1 MKRGEPIFFTENE
14 VQALKPFFENGRDY
28 TVAEMRQVLAQNGF
42 STETHPHIFAQLDL
56 HPSLSPLHFMTV
68 IDDEDEAF
76 ISTELKSGLFGV
88 TKETMQKARRLVIAY
103 SQGAKMGIGGHI
115 LAKKV
120 NKLVSYLRGIEGLE
134 ELHLEGLDALA
145 KRLARIA
152 GEEKH
157 PLQTSARPTL
167 AEAERARD
175 EKQVTEELKR
185 CLREMR
191 EQIYR
196 LHAENKLDELE
207 FENLLRETQSVIS
220 YVYTSIISPFPFH
233 NCYSIEDVKAF
244 IDVVRMINPEAVVS
258 IKVSP
263 SIDIEFIAA
272 GLGRIGKDNTDEI
285 VKAKFGPMPEGY
297 GEMAAEVAAYAKKF
311 GMKIEIWLDGP
322 RGGTGASPNIIK
334 GQMGMHIEY
343 AVPLIHHRLVRDGLR
358 NHVSFFVSGGIRTY
372 EDVIKA
378 VALGADGVIWGTAP
392 LVAIGCDRNRNCQDG
407 CSRGIATSN
416 LVMQKL
422 RDVELNALQMVNTF
436 VILQMQVMR
445 ALAALGCKD
454 IRELRGRHDKLH
466 WIGLKERV
474 DHRERLQHE
483 ITKEVERE
491 ETLARRP
498 AEVHASAQS
507 NCGVAAVNGT
517 APIPS
522 YILDETLACMKNRGM
537 DGVGVAKA
545 LCFPNHPEDYAYRVL
560 VKGVLQKE
568 MEENLTLQW
577 RAEGRKFS
585 SAELRTAA
593 RELVLH
599 RREKLMNGIRRV
611 YLEPGF
617 DFYGTHDPALARERY
632 KCNASGSERD
642 YREFGNDNTDPGDLY
657 TFFVR
662 VKPEAL
668 RHFIESS
675 LLRDEAKACK
685 DATARHDQ
693 VRMRFLGSMFAEVTR
708 QNYRQSPKFLQK
720 AEDLFVFQH
729 ALDLTRVLYVSE
741 ATPAALEKFAQQDG
755 FAGNGQLWSE
765 VEAMS
770 ENMLENI
777 EPYLRLMRHFA
788 QAYPFAHYEH
798 RYQNRRT
805 RLAAVMSCGKN
816 FATWKTAGREVP
828 WQTPAAPNNI
838 IHVRLATGSVVEQM
852 NSHPFSSLHTALT
865 HNGETTNYE
874 ALKQRVE
881 FFGLSPLATT
891 DTAVAALKF
900 HLTADEWE
908 YPDWAL
914 FESFS
919 PTTGD
924 DLHLVDPALRPQLE
938 EVQRVEI
945 ASSPDGPYQYLCLRH
960 NPYTKVTERVDLKD
974 PADLRPNVSA
984 FWIDK
989 SNGKARAF
997 SIISSEEQAVQRMLQ
1012 LLDREGLV
1020 DGAMPDLTFVS
1031 SGMISRYQFDEQQR
1045 IQSFEFSD
1053 RYGRPIVPEDFGA
1066 HYSYAREK
1074 LFEPPAPIKSKF
1086 NLQELVHNA
1095 PVKFA
1100 RHVAAWDFNAYRW
1113 VLAQIVEAG
1122 REAGRFPATLRA
1134 LTWLNDYMRTLDT
1147 GAKAKSSMLD
1157 ITRHELNRL
1166 LDYTAEGRMSG
1177 YIHVDRH
1184 KAGAHN
1190 LKPVHTRDCLVLE
1203 ASGFLPE
1210 GTDPEF
1216 CLAAYLRRAHELGWR
1231 RYLLYRVGGQ
1241 RLISPAVMGK
1251 RDTDD
1256 VEMDVYGAAGEYFG
1270 AFMQGGVLRL
1280 HGNAQN
1286 FCAMCM
1292 HHGELYVFGNA
1303 GKVCGY
1309 ASKGG
1314 KVFIMGNVV
1323 DRAWTNSVNDA
1334 RGQNL
1339 EVMIFGSASKFAG
1352 ESLMGGNF
1360 YFGGL
1365 HFDAAGK
1372 LRTNDRPYL
1381 GTKLLGG
1388 ASRGNFFF
1396 FDPQNRLEPF
1406 QYAHGLLK
1414 EMNGEEWQKGLAAFK
1429 EILRLTNVPTVMKE
1443 EKEFLEVEGRLVEL
1457 ARGNFKL
1464 IVPRGGLKGYES
1476 H

>member
-1 MKRGEPIFFTENE
+1 R
-14 VQALKPFFENGRDY
+14 
-28 TVAEMRQVLAQNGF
+28 
-42 STETHPHIFAQLDL
+42 
-56 HPSLSPLHFMTV
+56 
-68 IDDEDEAF
+68 EA
-76 ISTELKSGLFGV
+76 
-88 TKETMQKARRLVIAY
+88 
-103 SQGAKMGIGGHI
+103 
-115 LAKKV
+115 
-120 NKLVSYLRGIEGLE
+120 
-134 ELHLEGLDALA
+134 
-145 KRLARIA
+145 
-152 GEEKH
+152 
-157 PLQTSARPTL
+157 
-167 AEAERARD
+167 
-175 EKQVTEELKR
+175 
-185 CLREMR
+185 
-191 EQIYR
+191 IYK

-207 FENLLRETQSVIS
+207 FENLLRESQNVIQ

-244 IDVVRMINPEAVVS
+244 IDVVRMINPNAVVS

-272 GLGRIGKDNTDEI
+272 GLGRIGKDNTEEI
-285 VKAKFGPMPEGY
+285 VKAKFGKVQAGY
-297 GEMAAEVAAYAKKF
+297 GEMAAEIGAYAKKY

-343 AVPLIHHRLVRDGLR
+343 AVPLIHNRLVRDGLR
-358 NHVSFFVSGGIRTY
+358 NQVSFFVSGGIRTY

-416 LVMQKL
+416 LIMQKL

-436 VILQMQVMR
+436 AILQIQVMR
-445 ALAALGCKD
+445 ALAALGFKD

-474 DHRERLQHE
+474 DHRERLHKEIAKETERDEDKQRQH
-483 ITKEVERE
+483 TERRA
-491 ETLARRP
+491 T
-498 AEVHASAQS
+498 AQS

-517 APIPS
+517 APVPS

-545 LCFPNHPEDYAYRVL
+545 LCFPQHPDDYAYRVM
-560 VKGVLQKE
+560 VKGVLQIE
-568 MEENLTLQW
+568 MEENLALQW
-577 RAEGRKFS
+577 QAAGRRYS
-585 SAELRTAA
+585 TGELRAAA
-593 RELVLH
+593 RDLVL
-599 RREKLMNGIRRV
+599 RRRAQLMNSIRRV
-611 YLEPGF
+611 FL
-617 DFYGTHDPALARERY
+617 DPYFEFKETNEAAPVRERY
-632 KCNASGSERD
+632 KCDKTGMERD

-657 TFFVR
+657 TFFIR

-668 RHFIESS
+668 QDYVEIV
-675 LLRDEAKACK
+675 LLDDDPASAGNHQHTRTRCL
-685 DATARHDQ
+685 R
-693 VRMRFLGSMFAEVTR
+693 GMFPTVTR
-708 QNYRQSPKFLQK
+708 QNYKGSVIFLQK
-720 AEDLFVFQH
+720 AEDLFVLQH
-729 ALDLTRVLYVSE
+729 AIDLTRVLYASE
-741 ATPAALEKFAQQDG
+741 APLEQLEKFVRHNG
-755 FAGNGQLWSE
+755 FAGNGQAFFE
-765 VEAMS
+765 IKTVVEKA
-770 ENMLENI
+770 LEEP
-777 EPYLRLMRHFA
+777 EPYLRLMHDFL
-788 QAYPFAHYEH
+788 QAYPFAQYEH
-798 RYQNRRT
+798 RYEARRM

-852 NSHPFSSLHTALT
+852 NSHPFSNLHTALT

-924 DLHLVDPALRPQLE
+924 DLHLVDPNLRPQLE
-938 EVQRVEI
+938 EVQRVEF

-989 SNGKARAF
+989 SNGQPRAF
-997 SIISSEEQAVQRMLQ
+997 SIISSEEQAVHRLLQ
-1012 LLDREGLV
+1012 LLDHEGLI
-1020 DGAMPDLTFVS
+1020 DGGVPDLTWVS
-1031 SGMISRYQFDEQQR
+1031 SGMISRYKFDEQQR
-1045 IQSFEFSD
+1045 IQSFEFVD
-1053 RYGRPIVPEDFGA
+1053 RYGQQIVPEDFGV
-1066 HYSYAREK
+1066 HYSWAREK
-1074 LFEPPAPIKSKF
+1074 LYEPPAAIVTQ
-1086 NLQELVHNA
+1086 LQISEFIDYTPEA
-1095 PVKFA
+1095 FA
-1100 RHVAAWDFNAYRW
+1100 RHLAVWDFNTYRW
-1113 VLAQIVEAG
+1113 ILIRLVDEIMNHGG
-1122 REAGRFPATLRA
+1122 RGQAMPIDSARSESVHENPTRFTRA
-1134 LTWLNDYMRTLDT
+1134 LHLLTWLNDYMRTLDT
-1147 GAKAKSSMLD
+1147 GSKAKSSLLD
-1157 ITRHELNRL
+1157 ITRRELNRL
-1166 LDYTAEGRMSG
+1166 LDCTAEGLIAG
-1177 YIHVDRH
+1177 HVHVQR
-1184 KAGAHN
+1184 KSAQQFN
-1190 LKPVHTRDCLVLE
+1190 LKPAGEKEALVID

-1216 CLAAYLRRAHELGWR
+1216 CLAAFLCQAYELGWR
-1231 RYLLYRVGGQ
+1231 RYILYRVSGQ
-1241 RLISPAVMGK
+1241 RLISTAVMGK

-1270 AFMQGGVLRL
+1270 AFMQGGIIRL

-1292 HHGELYVFGNA
+1292 HHGDLYIFGNA

-1323 DRAWTNSVNDA
+1323 DRAWTNSVDDV
-1334 RGQNL
+1334 RCQKL
-1339 EVMIFGSASKFAG
+1339 EVMILGSASKFAG
-1352 ESLMGGNF
+1352 ESLMGGSF

-1396 FDPQNRLEPF
+1396 FDHKNRLEPF
-1406 QYAHGLLK
+1406 QYAHGILI
-1414 EMNGEEWQKGLAAFK
+1414 EMSRSDWEKGLATFK
-1429 EILRLTNVPTVMKE
+1429 KILELSRVPVIVE
-1443 EKEFLEVEGRLVEL
+1443 AGKEFVEVDGGPVEL
-1457 ARGNFKL
+1457 SPAHFKL